1 MSIKERIAPG
11 CSLPPV
17 FGGREE
23 VWGAPLVLAGRWG
36 GLCATVGSWDAA
48 GWFGEGGV
56 VKAPLGSALGVCGM
70 LWGRILWWEG
80 SWGGGPG
87 HYPGGVG
94 EGLDGGVAA
103 RWG

>member
-1 MSIKERIAPG
+1 MGGSPG
-11 CSLPPV
+11 PCGKV
-17 FGGREE
+17 GGAVCHCGVLGCCRV
-23 VWGAPLVLAGRWG
+23 VWG
-36 GLCATVGSWDAA
+36 
-48 GWFGEGGV
+48 GGV